1 MNMRLF
7 RRQPDPIASDAAARR
22 LQELA
27 CLSTRERFR
36 ARARMMR
43 EDMGLE
49 PSPYLEPRA

>member
-7 RRQPDPIASDAAARR
+7 RRQPNPIAADTAARR

-27 CLSTRERFR
+27 CLSTRERFK

-43 EDMGLE
+43 EDMGLP
-49 PSPYLEPRA
+49 PSPALEPRG